1 MTEKTVAKHL
11 HISPNSVQRIE
22 YDAIYEGGQYKY
34 QYNFKQQ
41 LPEAIS
47 MDEFRSAND
56 QFSFI
61 WCDATSI
68 KQFEV
73 LPNRLTKTI
82 KQYFLGF
89 SLANRKRVKHV
100 VMDMNAQYASF
111 IKFLFPNAE
120 IIIDGFHIAQRIGN
134 ALDSVRKNI
143 QKRIDDKQNNRAYK
157 IMKSQWKIFHMMY
170 EDLEKTKPYYMRG
183 INEYLT
189 QEQAIGIVFDEYPEF
204 GQVWTAYQEIMKAM
218 HNKDLSGFE
227 DIITHYTIMG
237 NDMDSAISTFA
248 KNYKGIQNSITSNYS
263 NGRVEGMNHKIKQLK
278 RNSCGYKNMAHLLWR
293 IRQIF

>member
-1 MTEKTVAKHL
+1 M
-11 HISPNSVQRIE
+11 
-22 YDAIYEGGQYKY
+22 
-34 QYNFKQQ
+34 
-41 LPEAIS
+41 
-47 MDEFRSAND
+47 
-56 QFSFI
+56 

-143 QKRIDDKQNNRAYK
+143 QKRIDDKQNNRA
-157 IMKSQWKIFHMMY
+157 
-170 EDLEKTKPYYMRG
+170 
-183 INEYLT
+183 
-189 QEQAIGIVFDEYPEF
+189 
-204 GQVWTAYQEIMKAM
+204 
-218 HNKDLSGFE
+218 
-227 DIITHYTIMG
+227 
-237 NDMDSAISTFA
+237 
-248 KNYKGIQNSITSNYS
+248 
-263 NGRVEGMNHKIKQLK
+263 
-278 RNSCGYKNMAHLLWR
+278 
-293 IRQIF
+293 